1 MILISVSNLYLDYAG
16 SDSGNAYAFDDDNG
30 SPELVTK
37 LFTEDELQRA
47 PTQSRDIENLFGI
60 EDSIITRFGSQVFE
74 KSSNDLVI
82 RYSHDLLPDPK
93 VWCTRKAKRAAKVFK
108 EQKKEFNSKQS
119 ALMEAGV
126 SITGEDILSKEKQ
139 IQKYVPD
146 IRRSC
151 RKVPVDRS

>member
-16 SDSGNAYAFDDDNG
+16 SDSGNAYAFGDYSD

-60 EDSIITRFGSQVFE
+60 EDSIITRFGAQVFE
-74 KSSNDLVI
+74 KLSDDLVI

-93 VWCTRKAKRAAKVFK
+93 SGAPGKQRELLKCLRNRRKSLI
-108 EQKKEFNSKQS
+108 QNSQ
-119 ALMEAGV
+119 L
-126 SITGEDILSKEKQ
+126 
-139 IQKYVPD
+139 
-146 IRRSC
+146 
-151 RKVPVDRS
+151 